1 MKRFLLILSLLF
13 ILNYSYSQN
22 KYALVIGNSN
32 YRELSELKNPSND
45 ATDISNTLKELG
57 FSVTTIL
64 DSDLYELEVSIFTF
78 KQKLSESKDNIGF
91 FYYAGHG
98 IQFQGQNFLI
108 PVDTNIPSESYLK
121 TRAFSTSILMDEL
134 NYAGNELNIVVLDAC
149 RDNPFGWSRSSS
161 RGLTVIGN
169 RPAGS
174 IVVYATSE
182 GAVASD
188 GDGRNG
194 LFTSELLKHLNKP
207 DTEIEKIFK
216 LTGKGV
222 QERSRGKQ
230 IPAIYNKYFGEHYLN
245 KTEEQEQKNGVLK
258 VFAEN
263 KGTLYINNE
272 LYGDIDGNKEIFKDV
287 PSGVYSLKFV
297 SNGEIELYS
306 VVVISDEVSNVL
318 FKGKPLI
325 IKPKIILG
333 SNESKINEMVF
344 KLNQLKKRLDQKIE
358 KRKPYIWTSNI
369 SFGLSGISFLIGGV
383 SYSNAL
389 STMDSY
395 SSEDD
400 PETITSLR
408 DQFTSEYN
416 SSQLGIVL
424 GGTSLGLGIISR
436 ILAPGISDLE
446 DEIKDLEMEISI
458 LKLKGGK

>member
-1 MKRFLLILSLLF
+1 MKKIIIISFLILSCSIF
-13 ILNYSYSQN
+13 SQN
-22 KYALVIGNSN
+22 RYALVIGNSKYN
-32 YRELSELKNPSND
+32 ELSELKNPKND
-45 ATDISNTLKELG
+45 AADISNKLKELG

-64 DSDLYELEVSIFTF
+64 DSDLYELEESIFTF

-134 NYAGNELNIVVLDAC
+134 NLARNELNIVVLDAC

-182 GAVASD
+182 GDVASD
-188 GDGRNG
+188 GEGRNG

-222 QERSRGKQ
+222 QDRSNGRQ
-230 IPAIYNKYFGEHYLN
+230 IPAIYNKYFGEHFLN
-245 KTEEQEQKNGVLK
+245 KTEDIKQKNGVLK
-258 VFAEN
+258 VLAEN
-263 KGTLYINNE
+263 KGTLYINDE
-272 LYGDIDGNKEIFKDV
+272 LYGEIDSNKEIFKDV

-306 VVVISDEVSNVL
+306 VVVTSDEVSNVL
-318 FKGKPLI
+318 LKGKSLTI
-325 IKPKIILG
+325 DPKIILE
-333 SNESKINEMVF
+333 SNDSKLNEMVY

-369 SFGLSGISFLIGGV
+369 SFGLSGVSFLIGGV

-400 PETITSLR
+400 PEIITSLR

-416 SSQLGIVL
+416 STQLGIVL
-424 GGTSLGLGIISR
+424 GGSSLGLGIISR
-436 ILAPGISDLE
+436 IIAPDISDLE